1 MHSVACVCV
10 SVCLYVTFES
20 FDLVSSFL
28 IRRYLQNLQV
38 KFVHQDHRINVSVT
52 GATVT

>member
-1 MHSVACVCV
+1 
-10 SVCLYVTFES
+10 
-20 FDLVSSFL
+20 
-28 IRRYLQNLQV
+28 V